1 VASNCAS
8 LPKARPNRSA
18 TTAEQVSNFMSEPR
32 NRRVLAQMA
41 RAGVTTLRVP
51 SRSAR

>member
-1 VASNCAS
+1 MKRLAAGSMAR
-8 LPKARPNRSA
+8 LPHVGTRA
-18 TTAEQVSNFMSEPR
+18 AEQVVNFMREPR

-51 SRSAR
+51 LR